1 MRIHIQNLR
10 LRTFI
15 GIHDWEQANKQDV
28 VINIQ
33 IDCSKQ
39 VMRACASDDIKD
51 ALDYKRINKKI
62 IAYVE
67 QGRFALLEKMVKGIV
82 DIILAED
89 RAISARARV
98 EKPGALRFSDSVAVE
113 FCLTKDDAS

>member
-1 MRIHIQNLR
+1 MHIYIQNLR

-15 GIHDWEQANKQDV
+15 GVHDWEQANKQDV

-39 VMRACASDDIKD
+39 AMRACESDDIHD
-51 ALDYKRINKKI
+51 ALDYKHINKKI
-62 IAYVE
+62 ITYVE
-67 QGRFALLEKMVKGIV
+67 QGRFALLEKMVKGIG

-89 RAISARARV
+89 KAVGTRVRA
-98 EKPGALRFSDSVAVE
+98 EKPGALRFSDAVAVE
-113 FCLTKDDAS
+113 LCLVKDVVS